1 MTERNYDDIINLPR
15 PVSTRHKPMSRINRA
30 AQFAPF
36 AALVGY
42 DDAVKEEARITG
54 RRVELSEDRVA
65 LINDRVCRLMQE
77 LENKPHVCITYVKS
91 DASTC
96 GGEYVPLH
104 GIVHNIDEVEG
115 VIVMDDKKRI
125 SISDVLSLE
134 GDIFV

>member
-65 LINDRVCRLMQE
+65 LINDRVYRLMQE
-77 LENKPHVCITYVKS
+77 LENKPHVCITYFKS
-91 DASTC
+91 DASKC

>member
-65 LINDRVCRLMQE
+65 LINDRVYRLMQE
-77 LENKPHVCITYVKS
+77 LENKPHVCITYFKS
-91 DASTC
+91 DARKC